1 MPGMQYVDAPRSQTD
16 SGDSQK
22 RRDVQDT
29 GVLAAH
35 EKKCNQTDTVDFRTT
50 PHQVIQ
56 SKAPIL
62 PFSEDLAEGMPPAN
76 NVHGPSYFEST
87 EVSLSPGEHVHQES

>member
-1 MPGMQYVDAPRSQTD
+1 MSMHQEAKLTPGIR
-16 SGDSQK
+16 K
-22 RRDVQDT
+22 RGEMCKTRACWPPT
-29 GVLAAH
+29 
-35 EKKCNQTDTVDFRTT
+35 KKCNQTDTVDFRTT

-76 NVHGPSYFEST
+76 NVHGLSYFEST